1 MADAGVEALVSRVA
15 DQGSLDRKIE
25 TLVLG
30 LAERMK
36 ATSNDQ
42 NVQKL
47 ARELRAL
54 APQLIGAIVAK
65 TDA

>member
-54 APQLIGAIVAK
+54 TPQLVGAIVVKA
-65 TDA
+65 